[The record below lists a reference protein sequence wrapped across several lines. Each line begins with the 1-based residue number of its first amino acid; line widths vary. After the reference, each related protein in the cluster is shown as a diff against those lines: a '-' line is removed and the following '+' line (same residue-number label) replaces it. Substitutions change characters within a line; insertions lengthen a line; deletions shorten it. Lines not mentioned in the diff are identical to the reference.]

1 MSVKKSGETVA
12 KLKKALAEKTITKF
26 QHDVYTNLLS
36 VPQGRV
42 TTYKEIAKAMNCNS
56 AQAIGQALKKN
67 PFAPDVPC
75 HRVIRSDLT
84 LGGFSGSITN
94 KTVDNKKNLLQSEG
108 VAFVDDVQDD
118 QSNQAKVSEQSIW
131 TFD

>member
-1 MSVKKSGETVA
+1 MSVTKSAETVA
-12 KLKKALAEKTITKF
+12 RLRKALAEYQITKF
-26 QHDVYTNLLS
+26 QHNVYTQLLA

-42 TTYKEIAKAMNCNS
+42 TTYKEIAKAINCNS
-56 AQAIGQALKKN
+56 AQAIGQALQKN

-84 LGGFSGSITN
+84 LGGFSGSLTN
-94 KTVDNKKNLLQSEG
+94 STVDRKKKLLQSEG
-108 VAFVDDVQDD
+108 VQFVDVKDD
-118 QSNQAKVSEQSIW
+118 RSSQAKVSEKSIW